1 MNRSGTELTSS
12 EKIIASSALL
22 LTIDVGLS
30 SVEVPRFLF
39 LSSFFDFEER
49 LLCFIRFVRSV
60 ERIVEDLDRCWR
72 LCFICYDLSISL
84 LYWCSAFNLTFNT
97 DVVLFFVDLFVLT
110 TMGAG
115 RGFPAS
121 LAPAPLSHSV
131 LNQSSLKGFITVG
144 ICRWDTT
151 HSPLVVQKKWWGRKV
166 CSSISIW
173 NERLLVVLKLQLHL
187 VIIVWSIG
195 VT

>member
-60 ERIVEDLDRCWR
+60 ERIVEDLDRC
-72 LCFICYDLSISL
+72 
-84 LYWCSAFNLTFNT
+84 
-97 DVVLFFVDLFVLT
+97 
-110 TMGAG
+110 
-115 RGFPAS
+115 
-121 LAPAPLSHSV
+121 
-131 LNQSSLKGFITVG
+131 
-144 ICRWDTT
+144 
-151 HSPLVVQKKWWGRKV
+151 
-166 CSSISIW
+166 
-173 NERLLVVLKLQLHL
+173 
-187 VIIVWSIG
+187 
-195 VT
+195 